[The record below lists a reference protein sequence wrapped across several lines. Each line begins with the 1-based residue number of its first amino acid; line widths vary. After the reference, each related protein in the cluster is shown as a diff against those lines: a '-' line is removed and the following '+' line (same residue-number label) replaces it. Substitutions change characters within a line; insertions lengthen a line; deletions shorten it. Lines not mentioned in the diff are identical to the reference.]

1 MDDEQIG
8 NVPAQCPVCQG
19 DLLVTRLQCSQCATE
34 VNGTFALGRLATTPE
49 PHASL
54 IEMFLRVRGN
64 MKEME
69 RELGLSYP
77 TVRARLEEA
86 LEAAGFEKSSG
97 RSASPGNWESR
108 FEEDL
113 AERIRSRVEE
123 RLSGLTERI
132 ERSVAGRVERE
143 EEARRSAEARA
154 ERAAELAQRRTEILD
169 QVERG
174 EISADEAARL
184 LRELKERR

>member
-1 MDDEQIG
+1 MEEDQIG
-8 NVPAQCPVCQG
+8 NVPSQCPVCQG
-19 DLLVTRLQCSQCATE
+19 DLLVTRLQCSACGTE

-86 LEAAGFEKSSG
+86 LEAAGFPKSGGRASSG
-97 RSASPGNWESR
+97 GNWESR

-113 AERIRSRVEE
+113 AERIRARVEE
-123 RLSGLTERI
+123 RLSGLTDRI
-132 ERSVAGRVERE
+132 ERSATVRAERE
-143 EEARRSAEARA
+143 EEVARRRA
-154 ERAAELAQRRTEILD
+154 EILD
-169 QVERG
+169 QLERG
-174 EISADEAARL
+174 EVTADDAATQ
-184 LRELKERR
+184 LRELKQRR